1 MDLLLQM
8 KQKVGDLEQLK
19 LFRIRNGVILQMEHL
34 KGKEL
39 LMIYFNS
46 LQDCLPYDT
55 QKIFQMPQPTTL

>member
-34 KGKEL
+34 KGGKEL
-39 LMIYFNS
+39 
-46 LQDCLPYDT
+46 DD
-55 QKIFQMPQPTTL
+55 